1 MTRTVVGSERKEAV
15 AGAEEGTLVMR
26 RGDALAEQKV
36 ARPDDHVARSLR
48 SRSSSTEIC
57 LIQFTPAGHGPLA
70 ALVSFFA
77 SAGFASV
84 ASATGS
90 SSIRHPLSSRRGVR
104 EQPWPPVWL
113 KCFDARVALLLR
125 LFRLRMAYGWGG

>member
-1 MTRTVVGSERKEAV
+1 MTRTVVGSERKEEV
-15 AGAEEGTLVMR
+15 AGAEEGTLVVR

-48 SRSSSTEIC
+48 ARSSSTEIC
-57 LIQFTPAGHGPLA
+57 LLQLTPAGHGIFRLR
-70 ALVSFFA
+70 
-77 SAGFASV
+77 SA

-113 KCFDARVALLLR
+113 KCFDVRVALLLR